1 MSTGTPNGSPVRALH
16 ISGSLTPAGGTKP
29 SNFET
34 LGEALRCGLLLKK
47 HWRRSLETHPDADAT
62 MPCDEG
68 AVATMIKVLIAD
80 DDSGTCE
87 TLADILAAQG
97 YEVRTVEDGR
107 AALEVTR
114 GERYNIAF
122 IDQRMPGGD
131 GLTVVKELRR
141 SRACDD
147 IYVITAYAEDSFVR
161 QALASGADRVFAKP
175 FDIPLILRTL
185 NEAIGGSLA
194 RQVAFSGGESD
205 ATPQVEGLTRRELQV
220 LVFLAQGK
228 LNREIAAE
236 LTLSPR
242 TVERHVGKIL
252 ARLEVSS
259 RAAAAAVAIRH
270 RLV

>member
-1 MSTGTPNGSPVRALH
+1 MVK
-16 ISGSLTPAGGTKP
+16 I
-29 SNFET
+29 
-34 LGEALRCGLLLKK
+34 
-47 HWRRSLETHPDADAT
+47 
-62 MPCDEG
+62 
-68 AVATMIKVLIAD
+68 LIAD

-97 YEVRTVEDGR
+97 YEVKTVEDSQ
-107 AALEVTR
+107 AALAASR
-114 GERYNIAF
+114 AERYDIAF
-122 IDQRMPGGD
+122 IDERMPGGD

-141 SRACDD
+141 SHACGD

-175 FDIPLILRTL
+175 LDIPLILRTL
-185 NEAIGGSLA
+185 NEAIGGSPP

-220 LVFLAQGK
+220 LALLAQGK
-228 LNREIAAE
+228 HNRDIAKE
-236 LTLSPR
+236 LALSPR

-252 ARLEVSS
+252 ARLEVDS
-259 RAAAAAVAIRH
+259 RSAAAALAIRH

>member
-1 MSTGTPNGSPVRALH
+1 MVK
-16 ISGSLTPAGGTKP
+16 I
-29 SNFET
+29 
-34 LGEALRCGLLLKK
+34 
-47 HWRRSLETHPDADAT
+47 
-62 MPCDEG
+62 
-68 AVATMIKVLIAD
+68 LIAD

-97 YEVRTVEDGR
+97 HEVRTVEDGR

-141 SRACDD
+141 SHACDD

-175 FDIPLILRTL
+175 LDIPLILRTL
-185 NEAIGGSLA
+185 NEAIGISLP
-194 RQVAFSGGESD
+194 RQVALSGGKSD

-220 LVFLAQGK
+220 LALLAQGK
-228 LNREIAAE
+228 HNRGIAEE
-236 LTLSPR
+236 LALSPR

-252 ARLEVSS
+252 ARLEVDS
-259 RAAAAAVAIRH
+259 RSAAAALAIRH